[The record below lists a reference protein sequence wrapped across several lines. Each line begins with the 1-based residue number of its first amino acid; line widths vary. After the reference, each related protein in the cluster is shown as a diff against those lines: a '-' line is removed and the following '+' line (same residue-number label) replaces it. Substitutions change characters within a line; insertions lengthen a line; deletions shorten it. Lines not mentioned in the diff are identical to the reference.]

1 MLFGEEYLE
10 WRRHNGGRIIQKKEL
25 HMPGR

>member
-10 WRRHNGGRIIQKKEL
+10 WSRHNGGGIILKKEL
-25 HMPGR
+25 HLPGR